1 MTQRQILENSITI
14 RDFKI
19 HNFPKILILWE
30 DYTPKIFLLQNGGIK
45 NE

>member
-1 MTQRQILENSITI
+1 MTQCQILEKSIII

-30 DYTPKIFLLQNGGIK
+30 DYTPRFRL
-45 NE
+45 